1 MQCVRNVGE
10 IDPGPESSPPV
21 SDEPVACRQTDHRG
35 QWFDP
40 RRPQPD
46 PRRPQ
51 PDHRRPQ
58 PDPRRPQPDPQP
70 GPSGTEPASS
80 CSVTDNTE
88 EDEPQD
94 NQADL
99 SGVCAMVEVVAVS
112 GSQVKSQQVGDAELT
127 VAQRREELL
136 GQYRTKPLVFL
147 ERYQAHLKPQHLSAF
162 CHLISDPRAQYYCRE
177 VRRRAAGRSNRTR
190 VRNQRYAALRELQ
203 REGQYF
209 SEDQMR
215 SREPLLYEQYIGQY
229 LTEEQLLRRS
239 LEAMQGEAGEERGPG
254 GAEGGLAHLLL
265 NSYQERLIQ
274 SRMQEEQ
281 DREEN
286 ALEEEEGEEEAG
298 GLGAEGY
305 EPSPQEKSLLR
316 DEFITL
322 MYQRFLDGHD
332 KDFNYS
338 EVDGN
343 PDFDNLDIVNRDAE
357 EKYFDEDEDEEEEE
371 EEEEDEEEEMTVVM
385 MS

>member
-1 MQCVRNVGE
+1 MWGE

-21 SDEPVACRQTDHRG
+21 SDEPVACRQP
-35 QWFDP
+35 DP
-40 RRPQPD
+40 RGPQPD
-46 PRRPQ
+46 PRRP
-51 PDHRRPQ
+51 R
-58 PDPRRPQPDPQP
+58 PDPRRPRPDPQP
-70 GPSGTEPASS
+70 GPRGTEPASS
-80 CSVTDNTE
+80 CSATANTE
-88 EDEPQD
+88 EDEPQE
-94 NQADL
+94 NQADP
-99 SGVCAMVEVVAVS
+99 SG
-112 GSQVKSQQVGDAELT
+112 
-127 VAQRREELL
+127 
-136 GQYRTKPLVFL
+136 
-147 ERYQAHLKPQHLSAF
+147 
-162 CHLISDPRAQYYCRE
+162 YYCRE

-229 LTEEQLLRRS
+229 LTEEQLLHCS
-239 LEAMQGEAGEERGPG
+239 LEAMQGGAGEERGPG

-274 SRMQEEQ
+274 SRLQEEQ
-281 DREEN
+281 DREEE

-305 EPSPQEKSLLR
+305 EPTPQEKALLR

-343 PDFDNLDIVNRDAE
+343 PTTTTWTSST
-357 EKYFDEDEDEEEEE
+357 
-371 EEEEDEEEEMTVVM
+371 EMQRRSTSMRM
-385 MS
+385 MRRRKRRMRRRRRR

>member
-1 MQCVRNVGE
+1 MWGE

-21 SDEPVACRQTDHRG
+21 SDEPVACRQP
-35 QWFDP
+35 DP
-40 RRPQPD
+40 RGPQPD
-46 PRRPQ
+46 PRRP
-51 PDHRRPQ
+51 R
-58 PDPRRPQPDPQP
+58 PDPRRPRPDPQP
-70 GPSGTEPASS
+70 GPRGTEPASS
-80 CSVTDNTE
+80 CSAT
-88 EDEPQD
+88 
-94 NQADL
+94 ADP
-99 SGVCAMVEVVAVS
+99 SSVCAMVEVVAVS
-112 GSQVKSQQVGDAELT
+112 GSQVKSQQVGEAELT
-127 VAQRREELL
+127 LTQRREELL

-147 ERYQAHLKPQHLSAF
+147 ERYQAHLKPQHLSSF

-229 LTEEQLLRRS
+229 LTEEQLLHCS
-239 LEAMQGEAGEERGPG
+239 LEAMQGGR
-254 GAEGGLAHLLL
+254 GGLAHLLL

-274 SRMQEEQ
+274 SRLQEEQ
-281 DREEN
+281 DREEE
-286 ALEEEEGEEEAG
+286 ALEEEEGEEE

-305 EPSPQEKSLLR
+305 EPTPQEKALLR

-343 PDFDNLDIVNRDAE
+343 PDYDNLDIVNRDAE
-357 EKYFDEDEDEEEEE
+357 EKYFDEDDEE
-371 EEEEDEEEEMTVVM
+371 EEEEDEEEEEEEMTVVM

>member
-1 MQCVRNVGE
+1 MWGE
-10 IDPGPESSPPV
+10 IDPVPEPSPPV
-21 SDEPVACRQTDHRG
+21 SVEPVACRQP
-35 QWFDP
+35 DP
-40 RRPQPD
+40 RQPQPDPQPDPWRPQPD
-46 PRRPQ
+46 PR
-51 PDHRRPQ
+51 
-58 PDPRRPQPDPQP
+58 
-70 GPSGTEPASS
+70 GTGPASS
-80 CSVTDNTE
+80 CSETAHT

-94 NQADL
+94 NQADPI
-99 SGVCAMVEVVAVS
+99 GVCAMVEVVAVS
-112 GSQVKSQQVGDAELT
+112 GIQVKSQQVGEAELT

-147 ERYQAHLKPQHLSAF
+147 ERYQTHLKPQHLSVF
-162 CHLISDPRAQYYCRE
+162 CHLTSDPRAQYYCRE
-177 VRRRAAGRSNRTR
+177 VRRRAAGRTNRTR

-229 LTEEQLLRRS
+229 LTEEELLHRS
-239 LEAMQGEAGEERGPG
+239 LEAMQGGAGEERGPG

-265 NSYQERLIQ
+265 TSYQERLIQ
-274 SRMQEEQ
+274 SRLQEEQ

-286 ALEEEEGEEEAG
+286 ALEEEEGEEGG

-305 EPSPQEKSLLR
+305 EPTPQEKALLR
-316 DEFITL
+316 DEFMTQ

-343 PDFDNLDIVNRDAE
+343 PDYDNLDIVNRDAE
-357 EKYFDEDEDEEEEE
+357 EKYFDEDEKEEEQ
-371 EEEEDEEEEMTVVM
+371 EEDMTIDV
-385 MS
+385 S

>member
-1 MQCVRNVGE
+1 PSP
-10 IDPGPESSPPV
+10 PGP
-21 SDEPVACRQTDHRG
+21 
-35 QWFDP
+35 
-40 RRPQPD
+40 
-46 PRRPQ
+46 
-51 PDHRRPQ
+51 
-58 PDPRRPQPDPQP
+58 
-70 GPSGTEPASS
+70 
-80 CSVTDNTE
+80 
-88 EDEPQD
+88 
-94 NQADL
+94 
-99 SGVCAMVEVVAVS
+99 
-112 GSQVKSQQVGDAELT
+112 LT
-127 VAQRREELL
+127 STLL
-136 GQYRTKPLVFL
+136 P
-147 ERYQAHLKPQHLSAF
+147 QAHLKPQHLSAF

-190 VRNQRYAALRELQ
+190 VLNQRYAALRELQ

-229 LTEEQLLRRS
+229 LTEEQLLHRS
-239 LEAMQGEAGEERGPG
+239 LEAMQGGAGEERGPG

-286 ALEEEEGEEEAG
+286 ALEEDEEGEEEAG

-305 EPSPQEKSLLR
+305 EPTPQEKALLR

-343 PDFDNLDIVNRDAE
+343 PDYDNLDIVNRDAE
-357 EKYFDEDEDEEEEE
+357 EKYFDEEEEE
-371 EEEEDEEEEMTVVM
+371 EEEEMTVVM

>member
-1 MQCVRNVGE
+1 MWGE

-21 SDEPVACRQTDHRG
+21 SDEPVACRQP
-35 QWFDP
+35 DP
-40 RRPQPD
+40 RGPQPD
-46 PRRPQ
+46 PRRP
-51 PDHRRPQ
+51 R
-58 PDPRRPQPDPQP
+58 PDPRRPRPDPQP
-70 GPSGTEPASS
+70 GPRGTEPASS
-80 CSVTDNTE
+80 CSATANTE
-88 EDEPQD
+88 EDEPQE
-94 NQADL
+94 NQADP
-99 SGVCAMVEVVAVS
+99 SSVCAMVEVVAVS
-112 GSQVKSQQVGDAELT
+112 GSQVKSQQVGEAELT
-127 VAQRREELL
+127 LTQRREELL

-147 ERYQAHLKPQHLSAF
+147 ERYQAHLKPQHLSSF

-229 LTEEQLLRRS
+229 LTEEQLLHCS
-239 LEAMQGEAGEERGPG
+239 LEAMQGGAGEERGPG

-274 SRMQEEQ
+274 SRLQEEQ
-281 DREEN
+281 DREEE

-305 EPSPQEKSLLR
+305 EPTPQEKALLR

-343 PDFDNLDIVNRDAE
+343 PDYDNLDIVNRDAE
-357 EKYFDEDEDEEEEE
+357 EKYFDEDDEE
-371 EEEEDEEEEMTVVM
+371 EEEEDEEEEEEEMTVVM